1 MGCARA
7 ARTASKRPA
16 KLSSHLHR
24 VGGGRVIYRVLL
36 GSREVNSIGFNRISF
51 SLSFSHFFPALVLCT
66 LARRLYALCNG
77 SSNGGGVER
86 RGREEKEAE
95 FLSFFSSRVILGSG
109 PFYHP
114 RPVRAE
120 ARDGDRISRKRD
132 THAGFSFVH
141 PSSAPD
147 SERVGF
153 QHQFSAAL
161 HSFQMDSLAPLSLS
175 ILIWRL
181 LFVSFSSM
189 TPLPRWWKAQK
200 TDTHTDAFDPIPHLR
215 QHWPAYHLLTAL
227 GGQSLS
233 IDYWLN
239 HL

>member
-161 HSFQMDSLAPLSLS
+161 HSFQMDSLAPLSL
-175 ILIWRL
+175 
-181 LFVSFSSM
+181 FSFEDFYSS
-189 TPLPRWWKAQK
+189 
-200 TDTHTDAFDPIPHLR
+200 H
-215 QHWPAYHLLTAL
+215 
-227 GGQSLS
+227 SLQ
-233 IDYWLN
+233 
-239 HL
+239 